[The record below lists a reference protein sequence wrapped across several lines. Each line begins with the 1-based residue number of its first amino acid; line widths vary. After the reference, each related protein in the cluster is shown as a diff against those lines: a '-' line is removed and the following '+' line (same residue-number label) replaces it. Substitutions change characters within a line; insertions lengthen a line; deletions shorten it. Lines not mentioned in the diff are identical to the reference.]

1 MDINIKDRRILC
13 VLDANS
19 RITNSQLAKEVKL
32 NQNTTAYRLKFLE
45 KEKYILGYYALID
58 NSKLGLI
65 GFRVYFKFMD
75 TDEKKEKEM
84 IGHLYELSEIQ
95 IIAINDGVYDAGFIC
110 WVKNIYIFEG
120 IWSTFKQKYKKYIG
134 KHQIAIFTKIHHFS
148 REYLMGERK
157 NYSDMVVGG
166 SSIET
171 IDKVDEDIL
180 KILSNNARETIITIS
195 KKLNIS
201 VRTIAFRIKRLEKRK
216 IILGYK
222 VNLNLEKLGYKYYK
236 VNFILNELSNIQNLI
251 EFSRQNKYVTYVD
264 VKISPN
270 DFEFD
275 LEVPS
280 RQEFL
285 DIISKFKE
293 KFRNI
298 RKFEEFTIRRYERL
312 RYF

>member
-1 MDINIKDRRILC
+1 MEGFWFTRIIF
-13 VLDANS
+13 
-19 RITNSQLAKEVKL
+19 RIRKGIMTSTEL
-32 NQNTTAYRLKFLE
+32 N
-45 KEKYILGYYALID
+45 
-58 NSKLGLI
+58 
-65 GFRVYFKFMD
+65 
-75 TDEKKEKEM
+75 
-84 IGHLYELSEIQ
+84 
-95 IIAINDGVYDAGFIC
+95 
-110 WVKNIYIFEG
+110 
-120 IWSTFKQKYKKYIG
+120 
-134 KHQIAIFTKIHHFS
+134 
-148 REYLMGERK
+148 
-157 NYSDMVVGG
+157 
-166 SSIET
+166 
-171 IDKVDEDIL
+171 
-180 KILSNNARETIITIS
+180 
-195 KKLNIS
+195 
-201 VRTIAFRIKRLEKRK
+201 RIKRLEKRK

-264 VKISPN
+264 VTISPN